1 MTIFVYHMVR
11 MVVNI
16 IGVVTSAV
24 APISDKTFLIFN
36 FKELGNSQEFSVK
49 LDAPHL
55 TITSHPLVAF
65 AVQIRQRQLVRS
77 PRWKK
82 RVDRF
87 VELKYLSLS
96 FDIIAVI

>member
-36 FKELGNSQEFSVK
+36 FKELGNSQEFSVI

-55 TITSHPLVAF
+55 TITSHPLVEF
-65 AVQIRQRQLVRS
+65 SVQIRQRQPVRS

-87 VELKYLSLS
+87 VELKYLT
-96 FDIIAVI
+96 